1 MGKSMKI
8 YLAGHYSRKEEISKA
23 AKDLKS
29 VGIKVVSTWL
39 KERVMPKISISNLS
53 ESFLQRAAI
62 RDVKELSRATHFVL
76 FTVSP
81 DTLFTRGG
89 HCWENG
95 FADALKKK
103 TVIVGPRQHIFHYL
117 RGKKHFKTWKKAF
130 QWLTK
135 TSVVKKGK
143 IQKIG

>member
-1 MGKSMKI
+1 MEKSMKV
-8 YLAGHYSRKEEISKA
+8 YLAGHYSRKKEISKA
-23 AKDLKS
+23 ANDLKS

-39 KERVMPKISISNLS
+39 NEHIISKVSISNLS
-53 ESFLQRAAI
+53 ESFLRKAAI
-62 RDVKELSRATHFVL
+62 RDKKELYKATHFVL

-117 RGKKHFKTWKKAF
+117 HGKKHFMTWKKAF

-135 TSVVKKGK
+135 TSIVKRGK
-143 IQKIG
+143 TRKTD